1 MTAEVPTKRSKRS
14 SHVRGF
20 YEKALTEAERADFRA
35 ALDIEGVDQEIA
47 LLRLRLR
54 EALKQGP
61 KDLMLMLRGVD
72 ILARLVARRYRLPKG
87 SAEQLASGFREALLS
102 AGVSIPEGAG
112 HE

>member
-1 MTAEVPTKRSKRS
+1 MTTDVSTKRSKRS

-20 YEKALTEAERADFRA
+20 YEKALTDAERADFRV

-54 EALKQGP
+54 QALKEGP
-61 KDLMLMLRGVD
+61 DGLVLMLRGVD

-87 SAEQLASGFREALLS
+87 SAEELASGLRDALLS
-102 AGVSIPEGAG
+102 AGVSSAGGVG